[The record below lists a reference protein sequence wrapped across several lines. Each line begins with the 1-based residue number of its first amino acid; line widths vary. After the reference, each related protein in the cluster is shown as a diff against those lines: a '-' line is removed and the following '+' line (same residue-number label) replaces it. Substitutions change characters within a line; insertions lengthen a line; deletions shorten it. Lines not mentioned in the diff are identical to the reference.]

1 MSQTQAQ
8 APIQAPTPIQAPPRK
23 RDLIQRMLPWARP
36 YTRSFVLALGLLLL
50 TSGAKMMGPIILQQA
65 IDRFILPGDFRGL
78 LGLVVGYMLLVAI
91 GFATNYWEIILL
103 ESAGQRIIADLKK
116 RAFSHLLGLDLAYF
130 DQHSSGKL
138 VSRIENDANA
148 MKMLFSTVI
157 THILGNFLMVLG
169 MFAIMAWKYDLRLA
183 AYVVGLCPLI
193 LVAAVIF
200 NKLMEPTLLAVRKQ
214 VAEVNGLLTEIIQ
227 GIATIQIFGRQAH
240 FMAEIRRQSD
250 AKFALEQRTNIAFNS
265 FFNLLFFS
273 QTLAVVLVLWFGGQ
287 MVIAGELTVGT
298 LILFMMFIRTF
309 FVPIM
314 FLSSTFSEFQRG
326 LAAAERMFDLLDQA
340 PGLQEADAPA
350 ALPPGPY
357 SLEFRQVWFRYQ
369 AAGDWVLR
377 DLSFVCPAGEHWALV
392 GPTGSG
398 KTTII
403 SLLLRFYDP
412 TQGQILL
419 NGVDIRSLPL
429 AALR

>member
-78 LGLVVGYMLLVAI
+78 LGLVAGYMLLVGL

-157 THILGNFLMVLG
+157 THILGNFLMV
-169 MFAIMAWKYDLRLA
+169 
-183 AYVVGLCPLI
+183 
-193 LVAAVIF
+193 
-200 NKLMEPTLLAVRKQ
+200 
-214 VAEVNGLLTEIIQ
+214 
-227 GIATIQIFGRQAH
+227 
-240 FMAEIRRQSD
+240 
-250 AKFALEQRTNIAFNS
+250 
-265 FFNLLFFS
+265 
-273 QTLAVVLVLWFGGQ
+273 
-287 MVIAGELTVGT
+287 
-298 LILFMMFIRTF
+298 
-309 FVPIM
+309 
-314 FLSSTFSEFQRG
+314 
-326 LAAAERMFDLLDQA
+326 
-340 PGLQEADAPA
+340 
-350 ALPPGPY
+350 
-357 SLEFRQVWFRYQ
+357 
-369 AAGDWVLR
+369 
-377 DLSFVCPAGEHWALV
+377 
-392 GPTGSG
+392 
-398 KTTII
+398 
-403 SLLLRFYDP
+403 
-412 TQGQILL
+412 
-419 NGVDIRSLPL
+419 
-429 AALR
+429 